1 MQIVE
6 NIGKRLQMLRKL
18 NNKSQSEIANVLNTT
33 QQQYWKYEKNKQ
45 DLPIRHL
52 ITLADYYKITTDNLL
67 GIDSGFKIMQSVEER
82 ELIKL
87 YRDLTER
94 EKGRILERIIMLLQ
108 STDII
113 YGGIDK
119 NTLKGSE
126 KND

>member
-1 MQIVE
+1 MQ
-6 NIGKRLQMLRKL
+6 NIDKLGERLQLIRKI
-18 NNKSQSEIANVLNTT
+18 NQKSQNEIAELLNTT
-33 QQQYWKYEKNKQ
+33 QQQYWKYENNKQ
-45 DLPIRHL
+45 ELPIRHL
-52 ITLADYYKITTDNLL
+52 ITLAQYYKTTTDNIL
-67 GIDSGFKIMQSVEER
+67 GIDNDYKTMQSAEEI

-87 YRDLTER
+87 YRNLTDR

-119 NTLKGSE
+119 NSLKGSE